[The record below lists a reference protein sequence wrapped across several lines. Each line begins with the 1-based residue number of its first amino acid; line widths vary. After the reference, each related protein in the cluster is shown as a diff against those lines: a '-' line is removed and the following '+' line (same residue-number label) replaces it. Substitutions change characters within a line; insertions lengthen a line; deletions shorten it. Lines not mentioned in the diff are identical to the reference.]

1 MGTWLGKEEWLCA
14 GRCCTYETVF
24 AYLFIYCEE
33 GLKFM
38 QESEE
43 MITLSACHEQKTQ
56 NLPFVLQFLSVSV
69 SRPTTALH
77 E

>member
-1 MGTWLGKEEWLCA
+1 MGTWLGKQESLCA
-14 GRCCTYETVF
+14 GRWCTYEIVF
-24 AYLFIYCEE
+24 VYLFIDCVEE
-33 GLKFM
+33 LKFM

-43 MITLSACHEQKTQ
+43 MVTLSACHEQKTQ

-69 SRPTTALH
+69 SRRTAALH